1 MHTIVQFYC
10 YAGPGSQMASDE
22 FRMGI
27 LGNLFIPRSFAVV
40 RIDGRGSNARGWKY
54 RSAVYGAL
62 GSVEIDDQIE
72 AIRQVM
78 KKYPF
83 LDDRRLFVFGWSY
96 GGFAAALMA
105 ERAPE
110 AFFKCTVSVA
120 PVANFLYYDATYTER
135 YMGEAGNVAYDAS
148 DITIDVSN
156 FKKTRLLLVHGMY
169 DDNVHFQNSAL
180 FIEAL
185 QQKNIEFEVMVS
197 SL

>member
-1 MHTIVQFYC
+1 MQ
-10 YAGPGSQMASDE
+10 P
-22 FRMGI
+22 RM
-27 LGNLFIPRSFAVV
+27 RAQ
-40 RIDGRGSNARGWKY
+40 IDGRGSNARGWKY

-156 FKKTRLLLVHGMY
+156 FKKTRLLLVHGIIVRWVTAKRY
-169 DDNVHFQNSAL
+169 PSQLPPHGRISLLAAGHGPAPPRRGPL
-180 FIEAL
+180 EAPPT
-185 QQKNIEFEVMVS
+185 
-197 SL
+197 